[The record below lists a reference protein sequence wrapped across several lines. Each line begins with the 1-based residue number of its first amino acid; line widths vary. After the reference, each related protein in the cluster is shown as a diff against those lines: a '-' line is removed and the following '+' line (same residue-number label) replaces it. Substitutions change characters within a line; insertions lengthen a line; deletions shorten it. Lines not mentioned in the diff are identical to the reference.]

1 MKKINVGAVVL
12 FVFVAGCNSFRFA
25 PTEEQKQNAY
35 LHNRTAAIAAD
46 TAKAE
51 NCSQGLQA
59 LTKLSE
65 VQSRAFV
72 AYNGLPAQHPKA
84 ETADDVLSETSVAIT
99 ETATLQSADRPD
111 VWKLTDSAFELAIA
125 VCGLA
130 GGIYGSKAA
139 SFLKQAQAKSQ
150 ALKEIVQG
158 NELFKK
164 LNADSAEAFKD
175 AQKGQSVETR
185 QLVTEMKN
193 A

>member
-1 MKKINVGAVVL
+1 MKKLAVALVL
-12 FVFVAGCNSFRFA
+12 SCIFLSGCDSFRFA
-25 PTEEQKQNAY
+25 PTEVQKQNAY
-35 LHNRTAAIAAD
+35 LHNKTTAIAAD

-51 NCSQGLQA
+51 GGSQKLLA

-72 AYNGLPAQHPKA
+72 AYTGLPKQFPEA
-84 ETADDVLSETSVAIT
+84 ETAEDVLSEGSVAIT
-99 ETATLQSADRPD
+99 DSATLQSADRPD

-130 GGIYGSKAA
+130 GGIYGTKAVG
-139 SFLKQAQAKSQ
+139 FLKEARTKSQ
-150 ALKEIVQG
+150 ALKEIIQG

-175 AQKGQSVETR
+175 AQKGQSAQTR
-185 QLVTEMKN
+185 QIVVEMKS
-193 A
+193 